1 MAFNSI
7 DGHGHRNRHQR
18 RIVSAI
24 QRSEGKDVRKDA
36 AKAKRQRKQDR
47 LVEQALARIIHF
59 YNQPVHL
66 NDPDGAYISD
76 EIDGKRQIIV
86 AGALKASV
94 DHYVKA
100 TSAFLKKPMR
110 LISEK
115 PMEIA
120 GGSGRPFLVLVMEL
134 G

>member
-59 YNQPVHL
+59 YNQPVYL

-86 AGALKASV
+86 AGDLKATV
-94 DHYVKA
+94 DQYVKA
-100 TSAFLKKPMR
+100 TGIFLKTPLR
-110 LISEK
+110 LVSSMTMQQQE
-115 PMEIA
+115 
-120 GGSGRPFLVLVMEL
+120 RPFLSLILEPEQK
-134 G
+134 